1 MRERSA
7 VGTGKVRFP
16 CDADQAV
23 QRGDHMTGV
32 AAENTACFIDL
43 VEASATYLGM
53 SGEVGLGIGH
63 HKASFSATK
72 ERIVISNIGD

>member
-1 MRERSA
+1 
-7 VGTGKVRFP
+7 
-16 CDADQAV
+16 
-23 QRGDHMTGV
+23 MTGV